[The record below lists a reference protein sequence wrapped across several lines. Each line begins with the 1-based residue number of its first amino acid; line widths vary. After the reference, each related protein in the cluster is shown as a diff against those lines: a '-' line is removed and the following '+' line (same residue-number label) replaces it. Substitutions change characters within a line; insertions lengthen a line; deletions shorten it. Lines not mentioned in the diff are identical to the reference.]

1 MPIHHCK
8 AVKFS
13 LQDDASQEFMTR
25 FCIPKAS
32 SAGAEVVATMLHSD
46 PDGSNDIGAAICNY
60 VEKHKPVALLMMK
73 HSKSALARF
82 FLGSVTRY
90 CAIHCHASVII
101 VPA

>member
-1 MPIHHCK
+1 
-8 AVKFS
+8 
-13 LQDDASQEFMTR
+13 MTR
-25 FCIPKAS
+25 FFIPKAS
-32 SAGAEVVATMLHSD
+32 SAGAEVIATMLHSD